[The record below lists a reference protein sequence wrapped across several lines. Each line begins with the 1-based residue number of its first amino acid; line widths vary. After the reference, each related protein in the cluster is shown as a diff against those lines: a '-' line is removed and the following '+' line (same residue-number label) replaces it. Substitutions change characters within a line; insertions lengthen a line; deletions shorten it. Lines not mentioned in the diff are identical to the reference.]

1 MAKMCAAGQGGGTT
15 IRKVLAMPES
25 VALHCIDGFT
35 LAAQLWRPAGAERG
49 AVIIS
54 CATGVLSRYYARYAS
69 FLTEHGFTALTY
81 DFRGIGGS
89 RPQRLRDMRMRWRD
103 WGEYDFDAAVRYM
116 RERDPHGL
124 LVAVGHSAGGFMP
137 GFAEAASEVDRY
149 LNVAG
154 QFAYWRDYA
163 AERRLG
169 MYAKWHL
176 FMPAVTR
183 LAGYFPGR
191 RFGWLE
197 DLPAGVALEWSR
209 RGARLEDSYPP
220 DEHELLFSRFAAIRA
235 PILAVSTSDDEFATP
250 AAMRRG
256 LGYFRNSPRQLVQLN
271 PRAMGFERIGHFGL
285 FHDRHRNGFWH
296 ETLEWIAEG
305 RNPWLADAVM
315 EAGAA
320 PNSDAAIP
328 FGAPP
333 GYKPGP

>member
-1 MAKMCAAGQGGGTT
+1 
-15 IRKVLAMPES
+15 MPES
-25 VALHCIDGFT
+25 VSLSCRDGYALS
-35 LAAQLWRPAGAERG
+35 AQLWNPQGPARG

-69 FLTEHGFTALTY
+69 FLTEHGFIALTY

-89 RPQRLRDMRMRWRD
+89 RPQRLRDMQMRWRD
-103 WGEYDFDAAVRYM
+103 WGEYDFDAAVRFM
-116 RERDPHGL
+116 RERDPQGL

-137 GFAEAASEVDRY
+137 GFAETASEVDRY

-154 QFAYWRDYA
+154 QFAYWRDYS

-183 LAGYFPGR
+183 SVGYFPGR

-209 RGARLEDSYPP
+209 RGARLEDSYPAH
-220 DEHELLFSRFAAIRA
+220 EHELLFSRFAAIRA
-235 PILAVSTSDDEFATP
+235 PILAVSTSDDEFATL

-256 LGYFRNSPRQLVQLN
+256 LDYFRNSPRQLVQLN
-271 PRAMGFERIGHFGL
+271 PRALGFERIGHFGL
-285 FHDRHRNGFWH
+285 FHDRHRNGFWR

-305 RNPWLADAVM
+305 RNPWLADEVI
-315 EAGAA
+315 EPGAA
-320 PNSDAAIP
+320 LNSDAAIP
-328 FGAPP
+328 FGTSP

>member
-1 MAKMCAAGQGGGTT
+1 MAKMCAAGQGERIT
-15 IRKVLAMPES
+15 IRKVVAMPES
-25 VALHCIDGFT
+25 VSLRCIDGYT
-35 LAAQLWRPAGAERG
+35 LAAQLWRPAGVERG

-69 FLTEHGFTALTY
+69 FLSEHGFAALTY
-81 DFRGIGGS
+81 DFRGVGGS
-89 RPQRLRDMRMRWRD
+89 RPERLRGMQMRWRD
-103 WGEYDFDAAVRYM
+103 WGEYDFDAAVRFM
-116 RERDPHGL
+116 RQRDSQGL

-137 GFAEAASEVDRY
+137 GFAEAANQVDRY

-154 QFAYWRDYA
+154 QYAYWRDYA
-163 AERRLG
+163 ANRRLS

-183 LAGYFPGR
+183 LYGYFPGR
-191 RFGWLE
+191 RLGWLE
-197 DLPAGVALEWSR
+197 DLPAGVAQEWSR
-209 RGARLEDSYPP
+209 RGARLEDSYPAH
-220 DEHELLFSRFAAIRA
+220 EHESLFSRFAAIRA

-285 FHDRHRNGFWH
+285 FHDRHRNGFWR

-305 RNPWLADAVM
+305 RNPWLADEVI

-320 PNSDAAIP
+320 LDSDAAIP
-328 FGAPP
+328 FGAPS

>member
-1 MAKMCAAGQGGGTT
+1 
-15 IRKVLAMPES
+15 MPES
-25 VALHCIDGFT
+25 VALHCTDGFT
-35 LAAQLWRPAGAERG
+35 LAAQLWPPAGAERG

-89 RPQRLRDMRMRWRD
+89 RPQRLRD

-154 QFAYWRDYA
+154 QFAYWRDYV

-176 FMPAVTR
+176 FMPAVTC
-183 LAGYFPGR
+183 LVGYFPGR

-220 DEHELLFSRFAAIRA
+220 DEHELLFSRFASVRA

-256 LGYFRNSPRQLVQLN
+256 LGYFHNSPRQLVQLN